1 MLYQEGPV
9 WLNSFFKHV
18 NSHRM
23 LLDNVLTM
31 FGEVKRWSMLVD
43 VVRNKEL
50 SKGVGSVCNIT
61 K

>member
-43 VVRNKEL
+43 VVRNKKL

>member
-1 MLYQEGPV
+1 
-9 WLNSFFKHV
+9 
-18 NSHRM
+18 M